1 MDKSMR
7 EILRYAAVLFIIAA
21 VSAALLAGVNML
33 TENKI
38 AENSILEEQRALH
51 EVMPEAESFEPLGEE
66 LSDRYGANEIYTA
79 KAADGT
85 TAGFCVKL
93 SQRGYGGEIQSIIG
107 LTEGGIVTGVQV
119 ISHSETAGLG
129 ANLSKESFRDQ
140 FVGKSRVGVVKA
152 GAGEG
157 EINAISGATIT
168 SKAMASSVNAAV
180 DIVKNFTSEGG
191 AVNE

>member
-33 TENKI
+33 TEDKI
-38 AENSILEEQRALH
+38 AGNSILEEQKALH
-51 EVMPEAESFEPLGEE
+51 EVMSEAESFEPLGEE
-66 LSDRYGANEIYTA
+66 MSEQYGADEIYTA
-79 KAADGT
+79 KAADGAI
-85 TAGFCVKL
+85 AGFCVKL

-107 LTEGGIVTGVQV
+107 LTENGTVTGVQV

-140 FVGKSRVGVVKA
+140 FVGKSKVEVVKA

-180 DIVKNFTSEGG
+180 DIVKNFVSGG
-191 AVNE
+191 RKSQ